1 MGVVFQFHKGQ
12 FSSCYVDEIWFSL
25 IKLRVRQVNF
35 SISITFLSLI
45 NSLWLI
51 VWNNLKQT
59 NLSSLF
65 SLFFSV
71 PRPDLIQY
79 SSLRQDQP
87 IKNLNNAFNVAEKV
101 LGISKLLDAEDVAVP
116 YPDERS
122 IMTYVSLYY
131 HYFSRMKQGQTIQ
144 KRLAKVSAFLYSEI
158 KS

>member
-1 MGVVFQFHKGQ
+1 MAY
-12 FSSCYVDEIWFSL
+12 C
-25 IKLRVRQVNF
+25 
-35 SISITFLSLI
+35 
-45 NSLWLI
+45 
-51 VWNNLKQT
+51 LKELKANR

-65 SLFFSV
+65 SLFFSF

-144 KRLAKVSAFLYSEI
+144 KRLAKVSAFLSSEI
-158 KS
+158 KSFIHRVVFVLEMFFTASSASG